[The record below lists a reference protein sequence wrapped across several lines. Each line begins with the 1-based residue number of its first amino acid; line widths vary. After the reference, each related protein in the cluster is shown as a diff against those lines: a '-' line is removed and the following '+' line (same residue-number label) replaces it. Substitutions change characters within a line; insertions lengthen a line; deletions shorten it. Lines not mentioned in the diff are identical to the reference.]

1 MKDERKTNERSD
13 MEETN
18 RKKILFI
25 INPVSGIGKQKN
37 IDELIRAHTDLSS
50 YDFKVKFTTGPGH
63 ATELARE
70 AVSAKVDIVVAV
82 GGDGTVNEIG
92 QVLVGSSAALGIIPT
107 GSGNGLA
114 RHLRIP
120 FRFKQAIEV
129 INRCKIRKIDTA
141 TINDQV
147 FLSIA
152 GVGYDAFV
160 AKKFAEA
167 PKRGFFT
174 YFRIVSNEYSQ
185 YRPKKYTLEVDGEII
200 IRRALAITFANSN
213 QFGNNASID
222 PNAKLDDGLIDV
234 CIVRRV
240 PLWLVPFYLPALFFK
255 TFHKTHY
262 MEIIRAKKAV
272 VTRKKGKSIHL
283 DGDPSKTGKV
293 LEMKVNPLSLNIIVP

>member
-1 MKDERKTNERSD
+1 
-13 MEETN
+13 MEET
-18 RKKILFI
+18 RPKKVILYI
-25 INPVSGIGKQKN
+25 INPISGIGKKKN
-37 IDELIRAHTDLSS
+37 IEELIRDHTDAST
-50 YDFKVKFTTGPGH
+50 YDYHVKFTKGPGH
-63 ATELARE
+63 GTELAKE
-70 AVSAKVDIVVAV
+70 AVASGVDIVVAI

-92 QVLVGSSAALGIIPT
+92 QALVGSSTALGIIPT

-120 FRFKQAIEV
+120 FRFDKAIGV
-129 INRCKIRKIDTA
+129 INRCRIRKIDTA
-141 TINDQV
+141 TINGQV

-160 AKKFAEA
+160 AKKFADA

-185 YRPKKYTLEVDGEII
+185 YRPKKYVLEVDGRII
-200 IRRALAITFANSN
+200 KRRALSITFANSN
-213 QFGNNASID
+213 QFGNNTSID

-240 PLWLVPFYLPALFFK
+240 PLWLVPLYAPALFFK

-272 VTRKKGKSIHL
+272 VTRKKGKTIHL
-283 DGDPSKTGKV
+283 DGDPTQTGKV

>member
-1 MKDERKTNERSD
+1 
-13 MEETN
+13 MEEQG
-18 RKKILFI
+18 RKKRILFI
-25 INPVSGIGKQKN
+25 INPISGIGKKKN
-37 IDELIRAHTDLSS
+37 IETLIREHTDSS
-50 YDFKVKFTTGPGH
+50 NYDYQIKFTTGPGNG
-63 ATELARE
+63 TELARE
-70 AVSAKVDIVVAV
+70 AVASGMDVVVAI

-92 QVLVGSSAALGIIPT
+92 QALVGTSTALGIIPT

-114 RHLRIP
+114 RHLKIP
-120 FRFKQAIEV
+120 FRFDKAIGV

-147 FLSIA
+147 FLSMA

-160 AKKFAEA
+160 AKKFANA

-185 YRPKKYTLEVDGEII
+185 YLPKKYILEVDGKVIR
-200 IRRALAITFANSN
+200 RRALSITFANSN
-213 QFGNNASID
+213 QFGNNTSID
-222 PNAKLDDGLIDV
+222 PNAKLDDGLVDV
-234 CIVRRV
+234 CVVRRV
-240 PLWLVPFYLPALFFK
+240 PLWLVPFYVPALFFK

-272 VTRKKGKSIHL
+272 VTRKKGKTIHL

>member
-1 MKDERKTNERSD
+1 
-13 MEETN
+13 MEEPN
-18 RKKILFI
+18 RKRVILFI
-25 INPVSGIGKQKN
+25 INPISGIGKQKN
-37 IDELIRAHTDLSS
+37 IEELIRDNIDASS
-50 YDFKVKFTTGPGH
+50 YEYQVKFTKGPGH
-63 ATELARE
+63 GTELAKE
-70 AVSAKVDIVVAV
+70 AVASGVNVVVAI

-92 QVLVGSSAALGIIPT
+92 QALVGSSTALGIIPT

-114 RHLRIP
+114 RHLKIP
-120 FRFKQAIEV
+120 FQFKKAIEV
-129 INRCKIRKIDTA
+129 INHFKIRKIDTA

-160 AKKFAEA
+160 AKKFADA

-185 YRPKKYTLEVDGEII
+185 YRPRKYILEVDGRII
-200 IRRALAITFANSN
+200 KRRALSITFANSN
-213 QFGNNASID
+213 QFGNNTSID

-234 CIVRRV
+234 CVVRRV
-240 PLWLVPFYLPALFFK
+240 PLWLVPLYVPALFFK
-255 TFHKTHY
+255 TFHKTQY

-272 VTRKKGKSIHL
+272 VTRKKGKTIHL
-283 DGDPSKTGKV
+283 DGDPSQTGKV

>member
-1 MKDERKTNERSD
+1 MD
-13 MEETN
+13 
-18 RKKILFI
+18 
-25 INPVSGIGKQKN
+25 V
-37 IDELIRAHTDLSS
+37 
-50 YDFKVKFTTGPGH
+50 
-63 ATELARE
+63 
-70 AVSAKVDIVVAV
+70 VVAI

-92 QVLVGSSAALGIIPT
+92 QALVGSGTALGIIPT

-114 RHLRIP
+114 RHLKIP
-120 FRFKQAIEV
+120 FRFDKAIGV

-160 AKKFAEA
+160 AKKFADT

-185 YRPKKYTLEVDGEII
+185 YRPKKYILDVDGKII
-200 IRRALAITFANSN
+200 KRRALTITFANSN
-213 QFGNNASID
+213 QFGNNTSFD
-222 PNAKLDDGLIDV
+222 PVAKLDDGLIDV
-234 CIVRRV
+234 CIVRRI
-240 PLWLVPFYLPALFFK
+240 PILLIPFYVPMLFFK

-262 MEIIRAKKAV
+262 VEIIRAKKAV
-272 VTRKKGKSIHL
+272 VTRKKGKTIHL

-293 LEMKVNPLSLNIIVP
+293 LEMKVNALSLNIIVP

>member
-1 MKDERKTNERSD
+1 
-13 MEETN
+13 MEEPN
-18 RKKILFI
+18 RKRVILFI
-25 INPVSGIGKQKN
+25 INPISGIGKQKN
-37 IDELIRAHTDLSS
+37 IEELIRDNIDASS
-50 YDFKVKFTTGPGH
+50 YEYQVKFTKGPGH
-63 ATELARE
+63 GTELAKE
-70 AVSAKVDIVVAV
+70 AVASGVDIVVAI

-92 QVLVGSSAALGIIPT
+92 QALVGSSTALGIIPT

-114 RHLRIP
+114 RHLKIP
-120 FRFKQAIEV
+120 FQFKRAIEV

-160 AKKFAEA
+160 AKKFADA

-185 YRPKKYTLEVDGEII
+185 YRPRKYILEVDGRII
-200 IRRALAITFANSN
+200 KRRALSITFANSN
-213 QFGNNASID
+213 QFGNNTSID

-234 CIVRRV
+234 CVVRRV
-240 PLWLVPFYLPALFFK
+240 PLWLVPLYVPALFFK
-255 TFHKTHY
+255 TFHKTQY

-272 VTRKKGKSIHL
+272 VTRKKGKTIHL
-283 DGDPSKTGKV
+283 DGDPLQTGKV

>member
-1 MKDERKTNERSD
+1 
-13 MEETN
+13 MEESKPK
-18 RKKILFI
+18 RKILYI
-25 INPVSGIGKQKN
+25 INPISGIGKQKN
-37 IDELIRAHTDLSS
+37 IEELIRDNTDASS
-50 YDFKVKFTTGPGH
+50 FEYKVKFTTGPGH
-63 ATELARE
+63 ATELTKE
-70 AVSAKVDIVVAV
+70 ALAAGVDVVVAI

-92 QVLVGSSAALGIIPT
+92 QALVGTSAALGIIPT

-114 RHLRIP
+114 RHLKIP
-120 FRFKQAIEV
+120 FSFKKAIEV
-129 INRCKIRKIDTA
+129 INRNKIRKIDTA

-160 AKKFAEA
+160 AKKFAAA

-185 YRPKKYTLEVDGEII
+185 YRPKKYVLEIDGRII
-200 IRRALAITFANSN
+200 NRRALSITFANSN
-213 QFGNNASID
+213 QFGNNTSID

-234 CIVRRV
+234 CIVRRI
-240 PLWLVPFYLPALFFK
+240 PLLLVPFYLPMLFTK

-262 MEIIRAKKAV
+262 IEIIRAKKAV
-272 VTRKKGKSIHL
+272 VTRKKGKNIHL
-283 DGDPSKTGKV
+283 DGDPTQTGKV

>member
-1 MKDERKTNERSD
+1 
-13 MEETN
+13 MEES
-18 RKKILFI
+18 KPKSVILYI
-25 INPVSGIGKQKN
+25 INPISGIGKKKN
-37 IDELIRAHTDLSS
+37 IEELIRTNTDSS
-50 YDFKVKFTTGPGH
+50 TFDYRVKFTKGPGDG
-63 ATELARE
+63 TRLAKE
-70 AVSAKVDIVVAV
+70 AVDAGVDVVVAV

-92 QVLVGSSAALGIIPT
+92 QALVGSSTALGIIPT

-114 RHLRIP
+114 RHLKIP
-120 FRFKQAIEV
+120 FRFEKAIGV
-129 INRCKIRKIDTA
+129 ITRCKIRKIDTA

-160 AKKFAEA
+160 AKKFANA

-185 YRPKKYTLEVDGEII
+185 YRPKKYILEVDGKII
-200 IRRALAITFANSN
+200 NRRALAITFANSN

-222 PNAKLDDGLIDV
+222 PHAKLDDGLIDV

-240 PLWLVPFYLPALFFK
+240 PLWLVPLYVPSLFFK
-255 TFHKTHY
+255 TFHKTQY

-272 VTRKKGKSIHL
+272 VTRKKGKTIHL
-283 DGDPSKTGKV
+283 DGDPSQTGKV

>member
-1 MKDERKTNERSD
+1 
-13 MEETN
+13 MEEPG
-18 RKKILFI
+18 RKRVILFI
-25 INPVSGIGKQKN
+25 INPISGIGKQKN
-37 IDELIRAHTDLSS
+37 IEELIRDNIDASS
-50 YDFKVKFTTGPGH
+50 YEYQVKFTKGPGH
-63 ATELARE
+63 GTELAKE
-70 AVSAKVDIVVAV
+70 AVASGMDVVVAI

-92 QVLVGSSAALGIIPT
+92 QALVGSSTALGIIPT

-114 RHLRIP
+114 RHLKIP
-120 FRFKQAIEV
+120 FQFKKAIEV

-160 AKKFAEA
+160 AKKFADA

-185 YRPKKYTLEVDGEII
+185 YRPRKYILEVDGRII
-200 IRRALAITFANSN
+200 KRRALSITFANSN
-213 QFGNNASID
+213 QFGNNTSID

-234 CIVRRV
+234 CVVRRV
-240 PLWLVPFYLPALFFK
+240 PLWLVPLYVPALFFK
-255 TFHKTHY
+255 TFHKTQY

-272 VTRKKGKSIHL
+272 VTRKKGKTIHL
-283 DGDPSKTGKV
+283 DGDPSQTGKV
-293 LEMKVNPLSLNIIVP
+293 LEMRVNPLSLNIIVP